1 MTAIP
6 VPSWPGVRP
15 SAPILIV
22 EDDAP
27 LRQTIQWT
35 LEDEGLPI
43 ELAGDGEEALEKLR
57 TLRPSLVLL
66 DMGLPRVDGFGVAIG
81 LRALY
86 GESVPI
92 MVMTADG
99 RAAEKAERVGAV
111 GYVRKPFELDDLLAV
126 IHRSL
131 GHS

>member
-15 SAPILIV
+15 SAPILVV

-35 LEDEGLPI
+35 LEDEGLHI
-43 ELAGDGEEALEKLR
+43 ELAVDGEEALAKLR
-57 TLRPSLVLL
+57 DRRPSLVLL
-66 DMGLPRVDGFGVAIG
+66 DMGLPRVDGFGVAEG

-86 GESVPI
+86 GETVPI

-99 RAAEKAERVGAV
+99 
-111 GYVRKPFELDDLLAV
+111 
-126 IHRSL
+126 
-131 GHS
+131 